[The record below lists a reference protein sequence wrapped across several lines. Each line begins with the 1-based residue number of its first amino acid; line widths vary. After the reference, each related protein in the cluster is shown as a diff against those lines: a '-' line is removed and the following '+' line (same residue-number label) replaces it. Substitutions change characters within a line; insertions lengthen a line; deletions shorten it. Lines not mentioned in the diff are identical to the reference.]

1 MSIRVCVA
9 GVTGDV
15 GRFLSNAI
23 MTQEDMTL
31 TSAVARRAAGQ
42 IVGHALGCDS
52 ETEIRASVK
61 EAITRDTFEVLVD
74 YTSAR
79 AAFENAQ
86 TAISAGKHVVVGSS
100 GITAEQYAQLDGEAR
115 EKGVGLLHGNF
126 ALTAVLAQ
134 VFATAAARYIKS
146 WEIIEYAHD
155 DKIDAVSGT
164 ARELAHRLAQQGPP
178 QHALA
183 PDDFVGDNRS
193 RGATV
198 QGTQVH
204 AIRLPGLVFGFEVL
218 FGRSQERLSIRHEAG
233 SHAEPYIEGTLL
245 AIRKVSTLL
254 GLHQGLESVLDL
266 QLS

>member
-1 MSIRVCVA
+1 VSSRVCIA

-15 GRFLSNAI
+15 GRLLTPAILAQADLS
-23 MTQEDMTL
+23 L
-31 TSAVARRAAGQ
+31 TSAVARSASGQ
-42 IVGHALGCDS
+42 TVGQVLGCDCAV
-52 ETEIRASVK
+52 EIRPSVQ
-61 EAITRDTFEVLVD
+61 EAIARDTFDVIVD

-79 AAFENAQ
+79 VAFDNALAAL
-86 TAISAGKHVVVGSS
+86 SAGKHVVVGSS
-100 GITAEQYAQLDGEAR
+100 GISAEQYAQLDTEAR
-115 EKGVGLLHGNF
+115 VKGVGLLHGNF

-164 ARELAHRLAQQGPP
+164 ARELAQRLAQQGPP
-178 QHALA
+178 QQALRLS
-183 PDDFVGDNRS
+183 DFVGDSRS

-218 FGRSQERLSIRHEAG
+218 FGRAQERLTIRHEVG

-245 AIRKVSTLL
+245 AIRKVPTLL
-254 GLHQGLESVLDL
+254 GLHQGLESVLDI